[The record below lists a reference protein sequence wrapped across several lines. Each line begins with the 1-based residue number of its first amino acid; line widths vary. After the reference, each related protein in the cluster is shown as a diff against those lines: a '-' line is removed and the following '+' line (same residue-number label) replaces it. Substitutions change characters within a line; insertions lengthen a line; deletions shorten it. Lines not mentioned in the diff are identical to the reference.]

1 MDNTAL
7 IEKFYTSFASND
19 IEGML
24 DCYHPNVQFE
34 DPAFGKLQGDRAKNM
49 WRMLLITGKG
59 NTKVTYSN
67 VKADEK
73 TGAANWRAEY
83 IFSQTGRNVINHVSA
98 KFEFKDGKIIKHT
111 DHFNLHTWAKQAMG
125 TTGLL
130 LGWTSFFKGKLQKR
144 TNGLLDKFE
153 KNR

>member
-1 MDNTAL
+1 MENTAL
-7 IEKFYTSFASND
+7 IEKFYASFASND

-34 DPAFGKLQGDRAKNM
+34 DPAFGKLEGERAKNM
-49 WRMLLITGKG
+49 WRMLLINGKG
-59 NTKVTYSN
+59 NTKVTYFK

-83 IFSQTGRNVINHVSA
+83 VFSQTGRNVINNVHA
-98 KFEFKDGKIIKHT
+98 QFEFKEGKIIKHT

-130 LGWTSFFKGKLQKR
+130 LGWTSFFKAKLQIR

-153 KNR
+153 QNR